1 MADRVSYGPFTLY
14 ESEAYKKQKEL
25 EQRAREM
32 QVRKLEQELNPQAQ
46 IEQQTKLA
54 EAAAAQGF
62 NPEATP
68 AAQAVGQRIYGQAV
82 GMQKIPGTTMEVP
95 VGTPPSMIGSLLKNS
110 ASNIKELRMMAE
122 MSQDPYDKKFYSN
135 LADSAEK
142 GLNAKAKELSAADL
156 SFEQNAISAMRYA
169 DQFENLI
176 NKYGT
181 FELYS
186 PQGSALLKQIPQQ
199 MAISYAKLVD
209 PSSVAREGEVEMIK
223 QTIVPLGLFTRNETA
238 KQAIQ
243 NFRDDVKNRI
253 ENYSRITGRNIEIYG
268 KGQQQQ
274 DGQQQVQAGG
284 QQQTQPS
291 GAIPLVRDPATG
303 KFVPAR

>member
-32 QVRKLEQELNPQAQ
+32 QVRKLEQEINPQAQ

-82 GMQKIPGTTMEVP
+82 GMQKVPGTTLEVP
-95 VGTPPSMIGSLLKNS
+95 VGTPPSMVGSLLQNS
-110 ASNIKELRMMAE
+110 VSNIKELRMMAD
-122 MSQDPYDKKFYSN
+122 MSQDPVDKKIYSN

-142 GLNAKAKELSAADL
+142 GLNAKAKDLSAADL
-156 SFEQNAISAMRYA
+156 SFEQNAVSAMRYA

-176 NKYGT
+176 DKYGT

-209 PSSVAREGEVEMIK
+209 PSSVAREGEVEMMK

-243 NFRDDVKNRI
+243 NFRNDVQNRI
-253 ENYSRITGRNIEIYG
+253 ENYSRITGRNIQIYG
-268 KGQQQQ
+268 KNQQQQ
-274 DGQQQVQAGG
+274 AGQQQVG
-284 QQQTQPS
+284 QQQAQPS

>member
-110 ASNIKELRMMAE
+110 ASNI
-122 MSQDPYDKKFYSN
+122 
-135 LADSAEK
+135 
-142 GLNAKAKELSAADL
+142 
-156 SFEQNAISAMRYA
+156 
-169 DQFENLI
+169 
-176 NKYGT
+176 
-181 FELYS
+181 
-186 PQGSALLKQIPQQ
+186 
-199 MAISYAKLVD
+199 
-209 PSSVAREGEVEMIK
+209 
-223 QTIVPLGLFTRNETA
+223 
-238 KQAIQ
+238 
-243 NFRDDVKNRI
+243 
-253 ENYSRITGRNIEIYG
+253 
-268 KGQQQQ
+268 
-274 DGQQQVQAGG
+274 
-284 QQQTQPS
+284 
-291 GAIPLVRDPATG
+291 
-303 KFVPAR
+303 